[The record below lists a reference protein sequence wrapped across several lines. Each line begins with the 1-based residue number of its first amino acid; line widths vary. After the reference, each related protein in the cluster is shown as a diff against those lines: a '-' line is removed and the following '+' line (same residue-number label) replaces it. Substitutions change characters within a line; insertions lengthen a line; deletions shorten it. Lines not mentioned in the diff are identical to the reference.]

1 MREILGKTCLMLG
14 SELRGQM
21 VRVCRSEMGELPEQG
36 KSEAGENETSS
47 RELVRV

>member
-1 MREILGKTCLMLG
+1 MSDVGVRIEGTD
-14 SELRGQM
+14 GQ
-21 VRVCRSEMGELPEQG
+21 VCRSEMGEPPEQG

>member
-1 MREILGKTCLMLG
+1 MLG
-14 SELRGQM
+14 SELGTDGQGLQ
-21 VRVCRSEMGELPEQG
+21 VRDGELPEQG